1 MQFDN
6 YAVGQTIRSL
16 RKAKG
21 ISQDV
26 LSGFAGIARTHLSMI
41 ENGTKQANFETI
53 WKIAGALEMQ
63 PSELV
68 AKIEE
73 TIEGQEKLLN
83 KNSCPFHYLL
93 ATVPGRVLRDLSAV
107 GKTPKKSRRQKLQ
120 LYFPGTIPRCREAFP
135 CSAPPGVLP
144 AYPLTFL

>member
-6 YAVGQTIRSL
+6 HAIGQTIRTL
-16 RKAKG
+16 RKAQG

-53 WKIAGALEMQ
+53 WRIAAALEMR
-63 PSELV
+63 PSDLV

-73 TIEGQEKLLN
+73 TIEGQE
-83 KNSCPFHYLL
+83 
-93 ATVPGRVLRDLSAV
+93 
-107 GKTPKKSRRQKLQ
+107 
-120 LYFPGTIPRCREAFP
+120 
-135 CSAPPGVLP
+135 
-144 AYPLTFL
+144 